1 MKKTAYC
8 FGRPQKAIASSA
20 LIALLALTA
29 ACAPGFTGAQGDS
42 IAAGLPVIQE
52 ISVQVLAAESATPP
66 PAATPSGLADN
77 TTPTA
82 VPSPDESGEP
92 PTPDTAGQTDIVIAI
107 EAANF
112 NIVNKA
118 GLDAVPGEGLVH
130 FFLDVV
136 PPVQPGVP
144 AVSAPGTYVAIPDKS
159 YTWPEVSPGLHILS
173 AELVNND
180 YTPLAA
186 PAVAAVMVWVP
197 ADGTASM
204 PQITAISAGFG
215 PSGASPLPGTPSTAL
230 PSMAA
235 TTASPGE
242 NPPGAFDI
250 TVSIQPANFSL
261 AEEPGQ
267 PSFSGEGH
275 FHYFL
280 DTVPPVFPGMPTVT
294 EEAAYSDAIET
305 TFTWTGVQPGLH
317 LVTAELVNS
326 DHSSFVPPAA
336 AACLLTVMPPDAPPA
351 TTITD
356 TTALYRALLLTIRPI
371 QNPF

>member
-1 MKKTAYC
+1 M
-8 FGRPQKAIASSA
+8 ASAA

-29 ACAPGFTGAQGDS
+29 ACAPGFTGVPGD

-52 ISVQVLAAESATPP
+52 ISVQVLVAEPATPP
-66 PAATPSGLADN
+66 DATPSGPADN
-77 TTPTA
+77 TASTA
-82 VPSPDESGEP
+82 TPSPDGPGES
-92 PTPDTAGQTDIVIAI
+92 PTPDTTSRTDIVIAI

-112 NIVNKA
+112 NIVDKA

-136 PPVQPGVP
+136 PPVQQGVP
-144 AVSAPGTYVAIPDKS
+144 AVSTPGTYVAIPDKS

-180 YTPLAA
+180 YTPLAV

-197 ADGTASM
+197 AAGTDPM
-204 PQITAISAGFG
+204 PQISAISAGFG
-215 PSGASPLPGTPSTAL
+215 PSGASPMPGTPSTAL
-230 PSMAA
+230 PSPAA
-235 TTASPGE
+235 TPTSPGE
-242 NPPGAFDI
+242 EPPGAFDI

-267 PSFSGEGH
+267 PSFSGEAH

-294 EEAAYSDAIET
+294 EEAAYNDATET
-305 TFTWTGVQPGLH
+305 TYTWTGVQPGLH

-336 AACLLTVMPPDAPPA
+336 AACLLTVMPTGAPPA
-351 TTITD
+351 ATITG
-356 TTALYRALLLTIRPI
+356 TTALYRAHLLPIRPI
-371 QNPF
+371 RDPF